1 MRWFGC
7 HLYETFWNHA
17 CDGSIFP
24 PTTRTQREES
34 TTSRRYLIGPQLHL
48 PISCRSAQED
58 RSMRR
63 WTRRHASRAT
73 SFFVSRTLL
82 PCLCCCCSVFFILV
96 MAHASDGAKYF
107 SRENER
113 ERVCVFDVCNRI
125 DRCHVSA
132 TLGKNKRYS
141 EAKKKRIRMRRTN
154 PVHHE
159 RVVFDN
165 VGRAV
170 SSKPFVRVFPTT
182 TCSFFYIL
190 SFVPLSSRRKRK
202 TKRST
207 CVRCTQS
214 LTLLCMASKT
224 NP

>member
-1 MRWFGC
+1 M
-7 HLYETFWNHA
+7 YETFWNHA

-82 PCLCCCCSVFFILV
+82 PCLLLFRFFYSCDGSCIRRSQVFF
-96 MAHASDGAKYF
+96 AGK
-107 SRENER
+107 R
-113 ERVCVFDVCNRI
+113 ERACVCVFDVCNRI

-132 TLGKNKRYS
+132 TLEKNKRYS